1 MYSIVNHCLGKNQ
14 QPAEIKDL
22 VRGNQSETVLLEKVF
37 YPGLDATLPKP
48 QDFLTEEISGQLE
61 KRPNGEVKPK
71 WAEFVCRENNLI
83 QLEHDINQL
92 KISLN
97 QAKLAHQQ
105 FLEQKLNQGI
115 DNLQAQAEHI
125 NDLAAQLEAE
135 ITKFKEQ
142 AREVNQDYHAWQN
155 YQIKSKDTSAQNS
168 RTRPANIWEIRSSV
182 IPTVVKQ
189 GNQFIL
195 TTKPVGEVAEDNPE
209 NRVKKAQ
216 QRQKALESWLEAKRK
231 RIMEDFS
238 SP

>member
-1 MYSIVNHCLGKNQ
+1 MYSIVNHCPGKTQ
-14 QPAEIKDL
+14 QPKELKDV
-22 VRGNQSETVLLEKVF
+22 VRENQAETVLLEKVF
-37 YPGLDATLPKP
+37 YPGIDATFPKP
-48 QDFLTEEISGQLE
+48 QYFLTEEISGQLE
-61 KRPNGEVKPK
+61 QRPNGDVKPK

-83 QLEHDINQL
+83 QLEQDINQL
-92 KISLN
+92 KISLS
-97 QAKLAHQQ
+97 QAKLAHQPS
-105 FLEQKLNQGI
+105 LEQKLNQGI

-135 ITKFKEQ
+135 ITKFKER

-155 YQIKSKDTSAQNS
+155 YQIKSKDTSAQIS
-168 RTRPANIWEIRSSV
+168 RSIPANIWEIRSSV

-209 NRVKKAQ
+209 NRVKKATL
-216 QRQKALESWLEAKRK
+216 RQKALESWLEAKRK

>member
-1 MYSIVNHCLGKNQ
+1 MYSIVNHCPGKTQ
-14 QPAEIKDL
+14 QPTDIKD
-22 VRGNQSETVLLEKVF
+22 VVKENQAETVLLEKVF
-37 YPGLDATLPKP
+37 YPGLDTNFPKT
-48 QDFLTEEISGQLE
+48 QYFLTEEISGQLE
-61 KRPNGEVKPK
+61 QRPNGEVKPK

-92 KISLN
+92 KISLS
-97 QAKLAHQQ
+97 QATVTHQPS
-105 FLEQKLNQGI
+105 LEQKLNQGI

-125 NDLAAQLEAE
+125 NQLAAQLEAE
-135 ITKFKEQ
+135 ITKFKQ
-142 AREVNQDYHAWQN
+142 RAREVNQDYHAWQN
-155 YQIKSKDTSAQNS
+155 YQIKSKDTSAQIS

-209 NRVKKAQ
+209 NRVKKATL
-216 QRQKALESWLEAKRK
+216 RQKALESWLEAKRK